1 MTTSALRY
9 PITPQ
14 EDAVEMAHYVSS
26 MNRDDAA
33 GYLFEVL
40 GEEQAATITAIVERM
55 FGEPHGGGAGA
66 IHAALTAPSC
76 IFFLLMS

>member
-1 MTTSALRY
+1 
-9 PITPQ
+9 
-14 EDAVEMAHYVSS
+14 MAHYVSS

-55 FGEPHGGGAGA
+55 FGEPHGGAGA
-66 IHAALTAPSC
+66 IHAALTAPSY